1 MSFNVTLRQTAS
13 FRSEIDFG
21 ILYPKS
27 KTMTREE
34 NREKQLALVEQWKQ
48 SGISQAKFTQ
58 ENNIQIL
65 KFRYW
70 VRQHS
75 RQSKKEKSSFI
86 EIGSFPTQEI
96 VLRYPNGVELSLSHR
111 VSVDI
116 LKSLIQ
122 I

>member
-1 MSFNVTLRQTAS
+1 
-13 FRSEIDFG
+13 
-21 ILYPKS
+21 
-27 KTMTREE
+27 MTREE

-70 VRQHS
+70 VRQHNRLS
-75 RQSKKEKSSFI
+75 KEKSSFI
-86 EIGSFPTQEI
+86 EIGSFPNQEI
-96 VLRYPNGVELSLSHR
+96 MLRYPNGVELSLTHR
-111 VSVDI
+111 VSVDV